1 MKDDF
6 FNNILVLDGT
16 LDEALTK
23 LRNRIPKPNIYV
35 NRSLSTDLVE
45 VENRSHFDMIGICDL
60 DGNMLCDFIYTIV
73 NPFSEGLAAACNDEN
88 KWGFIDK
95 ACKKVIS
102 FDFDLASDFHEGLA
116 GVLKNSKWGFIN
128 RSGKTVI
135 GYQYDFAG
143 DFHEGLASVCKNGKY
158 GFINKDGK
166 TVIGYQYDFAD
177 DFHDGL
183 AEVCRNGKWG
193 LIDRHGKEVVHCKYD
208 NLTFITNG
216 QYYVSLDDNHK
227 YIDGKGHEIK
237 PCLKRNDSTD
247 NDYFISDGKLYDRFG
262 KEIEVKVDSEKYKK
276 AYLDITSFFSNY
288 NGTDIYA
295 YDIINGKFSLFSSRT
310 KSRARKKKK

>member
-143 DFHEGLASVCKNGKY
+143 DFHEGLA
-158 GFINKDGK
+158 
-166 TVIGYQYDFAD
+166 
-177 DFHDGL
+177 
-183 AEVCRNGKWG
+183 EVCRNGKWG

-247 NDYFISDGKLYDRFG
+247 NDDFISDGKLYDSFG
-262 KEIEVKVDSEKYKK
+262 KEMEVKVDSEKYKK
-276 AYLDITSFFSNY
+276 AYLDIISFFSNY

-295 YDIINGKFSLFSSRT
+295 YDIINGKFSLFSSRA
-310 KSRARKKKK
+310 KQMARKK